1 MHQLHHNLRPFFF
14 RRSPIRNIIILY
26 SRNLSSFSTPNYPPT
41 SSSSSPWFSRLRFA
55 TSTSNLLLG
64 TTIHA
69 LIITSGHN
77 ADRFLTNNLI
87 KMYWKCGSLKY
98 AYNVFDKA
106 PERDLVS
113 WNSMLAAYA
122 GSGEWNVEEG
132 FRVFRLFVGS
142 SFGGSGYTLAPVLKL
157 ALMSGY
163 VWVSEMVHGYS
174 VKVGLE
180 MDSFVSGALVNIYCK
195 FGRIKDARVLFNNM
209 FERDAVLWNVM
220 LKGYM
225 ELGVRKQFLLFFSLF
240 HRSGYLD
247 ADSVKYFLS
256 GFSTVDLEEEKT
268 FMNQVHAYAY
278 KLFMYDHVDDV
289 MIWNKTLSR
298 HHQDG
303 ESWATVACFMDMN
316 KSMVRY
322 DDVTL
327 VILLS
332 AITNIYNLELGQ
344 QIHGMAIKSGLDSD
358 VRVANSLL
366 NMYSKVDG
374 LMTARKVFN
383 HMEELDLVSWNSM
396 ISSCVQGGLEEE
408 SLTLFSDL
416 LSVGLRP
423 DHFTVAS
430 VLKACS
436 LLAEMFLS
444 EQVHAHSLK
453 TGLVADKFVFTALID
468 VYSRNERMNE
478 AEFLLQD
485 QDELDLAS
493 WNAMMSGYITC
504 NDCKKALEVFA
515 KIQKSGE
522 RLDEITFITV
532 ANACSRL
539 IGLEQGRQIHAC
551 VVKFGF
557 DLDLT
562 VISGILDM
570 YVKCGAMTDAHTVF
584 QEIPTPDQVAWTSMI
599 SGCLENG
606 DEDRALLIYYQMRE
620 SGIAPD
626 EYTFATL
633 IKACSSLT
641 ALEQGRQIHANVIKS
656 YYVSDTFVWTSLID
670 MYAKCGNIEDSYNL
684 FKRVNVREI
693 GPWNAMIVG
702 LAQHGHGK
710 EALKLFNSLISV
722 GIKPD
727 GVTFIGVLS
736 ACGHSGLTSEANSY
750 FRSMYNEYG
759 IQPKIEHYSCLVD
772 ALGRAGRVEEAEK
785 LIESMPYKASSSM
798 YTALLAACRSQ
809 GDAETGK
816 RIANQLLAL
825 EPPDSSSIYV
835 LLSNIYASANQWDKV
850 TDARKMMKS
859 KNIKKDPGFSWIDVK
874 NKVHLFVVD
883 DKSHP
888 HADVIYGKVEEMIK
902 MIKIDGYV
910 PDKDYVLLD
919 VEDEEKERALYY
931 HSEKLAIAFGLLSTP
946 PCTTIRVIKN
956 LRVCGDCHNAI
967 KYISKVSS
975 REIIL
980 RDANR
985 FHRFSG
991 GKCSCGDFW

>member
-1 MHQLHHNLRPFFF
+1 M
-14 RRSPIRNIIILY
+14 Y
-26 SRNLSSFSTPNYPPT
+26 S
-41 SSSSSPWFSRLRFA
+41 
-55 TSTSNLLLG
+55 
-64 TTIHA
+64 
-69 LIITSGHN
+69 
-77 ADRFLTNNLI
+77 
-87 KMYWKCGSLKY
+87 KCGSVKC
-98 AYNVFDKA
+98 AHNVFDNA
-106 PERDLVS
+106 PERDLVT
-113 WNSMLAAYA
+113 WNSILAGYA
-122 GSGEWNVEEG
+122 LGSGIDNCNVEEG
-132 FRVFRLFVGS
+132 FRIFRLFLGS
-142 SFGGSGYTLAPVLKL
+142 PFGFSGSRYTLAPVLKL

-180 MDSFVSGALVNIYCK
+180 LDSFVSGALVNIYCK
-195 FGRIKDARVLFNNM
+195 FGRVKDARVLFNNM
-209 FERDAVLWNVM
+209 FESERDSVLWNVM
-220 LKGYM
+220 LKAYM
-225 ELGVRKQFLLFFSLF
+225 EMGVQKQVLHFFSSF

-256 GFSTVDLEEEKT
+256 GFSTVDFEEENL
-268 FMNQVHAYAY
+268 FMDQVQAYAC
-278 KLFMYDHVDDV
+278 KLFMYDRADDV
-289 MIWNKTLSR
+289 VLWNKTLSR

-303 ESWATVACFMDMN
+303 ESWVTIACFMDMI
-316 KSMVRY
+316 KSTVRY
-322 DDVTL
+322 DNVTL
-327 VILLS
+327 IILLS
-332 AITNIYNLELGQ
+332 AITNIYNLELGK
-344 QIHGMAIKSGLDSD
+344 QIHGMALKSGFDSD
-358 VRVANSLL
+358 VCVANSLI
-366 NMYSKVDG
+366 NMYSKTDA
-374 LMTARKVFN
+374 LIAARKVFN
-383 HMEELDLVSWNSM
+383 DMAELDLVSWNSM

-408 SLTLFSDL
+408 SLTLFLDL
-416 LSVGLRP
+416 LSVGLWP
-423 DHFTVAS
+423 DHFTLTS

-444 EQVHAHSLK
+444 EQVHAYALK
-453 TGLVADKFVFTALID
+453 TGLVADKFVVTALID
-468 VYSRNERMNE
+468 VYSRNGRMNE
-478 AEFLLQD
+478 AEFFLKG

-493 WNAMMSGYITC
+493 WNAIMSGYINC
-504 NDCKKALEVFA
+504 DDSRKALEIFA
-515 KIQKSGE
+515 KIYRSGK

-539 IGLEQGRQIHAC
+539 TGLEQGRQIHAC
-551 VVKFGF
+551 VVKFGI

-570 YVKCGAMTDAHTVF
+570 YVKCGAMADAHNVF
-584 QEIPTPDQVAWTSMI
+584 QEIPIPDQVAWTSMI

-606 DEDRALLIYYQMRE
+606 DEDRALLIYYQMRK

-633 IKACSSLT
+633 IKACSCLT

-656 YYVSDTFVWTSLID
+656 FYVSDTFVWTSLID

-684 FKRVNVREI
+684 FKRVTVRDI

-710 EALKLFNSLISV
+710 EALKLFNSLKFV
-722 GIKPD
+722 GIRPD
-727 GVTFIGVLS
+727 SVTLLGVLS

-750 FRSMYNEYG
+750 FHSMYNDYG
-759 IQPKIEHYSCLVD
+759 IQPEIEHYSCLVD
-772 ALGRAGRVEEAEK
+772 ALGRAGRVKEAEE

-798 YTALLAACRSQ
+798 YTALLAACKSQ
-809 GDAETGK
+809 GNIETGK
-816 RIANQLLAL
+816 RVADQLLAL
-825 EPPDSSSIYV
+825 EPPDSSSTYV
-835 LLSNIYASANQWDKV
+835 LLSNIYATANQWDKV
-850 TDARKMMKS
+850 TDARRMMKG
-859 KNIKKDPGFSWIDVK
+859 KNVKKDPGFSWIDIK

-888 HADVIYGKVEEMIK
+888 HADVIYDKVEEMIR
-902 MIKIDGYV
+902 MIKKDGYV

-967 KYISKVSS
+967 KYISKVSK

-985 FHRFSG
+985 FHRFSNG
-991 GKCSCGDFW
+991 NCSCGDFW